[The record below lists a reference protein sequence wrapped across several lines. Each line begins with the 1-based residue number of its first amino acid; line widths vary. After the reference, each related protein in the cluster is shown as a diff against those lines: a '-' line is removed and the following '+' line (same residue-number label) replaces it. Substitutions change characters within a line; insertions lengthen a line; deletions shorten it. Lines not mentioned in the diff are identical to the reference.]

1 MTTLLQEIQ
10 DVDVLLSL
18 APEELA
24 WTLLKIVRSN
34 HSDRGFQVDSFT
46 YVGAGTG
53 LSGDV
58 VQIYQRRMPEVEI
71 AVAEAVQWLTIHML
85 IIPEPGHNGTNG
97 FKVLSRRGRALADE
111 TQFRN
116 YKEAAAF
123 PKAMLHPSIA
133 DDVWLNLARSDFS
146 TAVFIAFRKVEESVR
161 EAAGFSQADIGV
173 NLMRKAF
180 NNGPLTDSSQHEGE
194 REALASLFAGAIG
207 SYKNPHSH
215 RTVTMTD
222 AREAQEMVM
231 LASHLLRIV
240 DARKAMLSQQD
251 AHA

>member
-1 MTTLLQEIQ
+1 VTTLAQEIP

-24 WTLLKIVRSN
+24 WTLLKIVRN
-34 HSDRGFQVDSFT
+34 TWGGDRFHTDSFT
-46 YVGAGTG
+46 STVAGTV
-53 LSGDV
+53 LWGDLAPM
-58 VQIYQRRMPEVEI
+58 YQQRINEVEV

-85 IIPEPGHNGTNG
+85 IIPEPGYNGTNG

-111 TQFRN
+111 AQFRD
-116 YKEAAAF
+116 YRQAAAF

-133 DDVWLNLARSDFS
+133 DDVWLNLSRSEFS
-146 TAVFIAFRKVEESVR
+146 NAVFIAFRKVEECVR
-161 EAAGFSQADIGV
+161 EAAGFSEGEHGV
-173 NLMRKAF
+173 PMMRRAF
-180 NNGPLTDSSQHEGE
+180 HKDNGPLTDQQQHEGE
-194 REALASLFAGAIG
+194 REALANLFAGAIG

-215 RTVTMTD
+215 RTVLMND

-240 DARKAMLSQQD
+240 DARRGPLSE
-251 AHA
+251 